1 LEACGD
7 EPRVSTDPS
16 FTELYEREFP
26 AVFRAAYLMSGD
38 RGLAEEAT
46 QEAFARALARWG
58 RLRSQPWAGGWVTTT
73 ALNTARR
80 HLRRRRPTMPTNTKT
95 SPDED
100 DTTRLDVHAAVR
112 RLPARQQEAV
122 VLYYLLD
129 MPVADTAAA
138 MGCDQGTVKTHLSRA
153 REALLRAL
161 SIDDEPSPHTR
172 SRDHG

>member
-7 EPRVSTDPS
+7 DPRVSIDPS
-16 FTELYEREFP
+16 FAELYEREFP

-80 HLRRRRPTMPTNTKT
+80 HLRRRRPTMPANV
-95 SPDED
+95 PEREDE
-100 DTTRLDVHAAVR
+100 TIRLDVHAAVR

-122 VLYYLLD
+122 VLHYLLD
-129 MPVADTAAA
+129 LPVSDTAAA

-153 REALLRAL
+153 RAALVRAL

>member
-1 LEACGD
+1 LETCGD
-7 EPRVSTDPS
+7 DAGVSIDPS

-26 AVFRAAYLMSGD
+26 AVFRAAYLLSGD
-38 RGLAEEAT
+38 RGLAEEAA
-46 QEAFARALARWG
+46 QEAFARALARWS

-80 HLRRRRPTMPTNTKT
+80 HLRRRRPAMPTNE
-95 SPDED
+95 SPVED
-100 DTTRLDVHAAVR
+100 DTIRLDIHAAVR

-122 VLYYLLD
+122 VLHYLLD
-129 MPVADTAAA
+129 LPVAETAAV

-153 REALLRAL
+153 RAALLRAL

>member
-7 EPRVSTDPS
+7 DPRVSTDPS
-16 FTELYEREFP
+16 FAELYEREFP
-26 AVFRAAYLMSGD
+26 AVFRAAYLMTGD
-38 RGLAEEAT
+38 RGVAEEST

-58 RLRSQPWAGGWVTTT
+58 RLRSQSWAGGWVTTT
-73 ALNTARR
+73 ALNAARR
-80 HLRRRRPTMPTNTKT
+80 HMRRHRPAVLADAPGG
-95 SPDED
+95 ED
-100 DTTRLDVHAAVR
+100 DTTRLDVRAAVR

-122 VLYYLLD
+122 VLHYLLD
-129 MPVADTAAA
+129 LPVADTAAA

-153 REALLRAL
+153 RAALLTAL

>member
-1 LEACGD
+1 LETCGD
-7 EPRVSTDPS
+7 DAGVSIDPS

-26 AVFRAAYLMSGD
+26 AVFRAAYLLSGD
-38 RGLAEEAT
+38 RGLAEEAA
-46 QEAFARALARWG
+46 QEAFARALARWS

-80 HLRRRRPTMPTNTKT
+80 HLRRHRPVMPTHE
-95 SPDED
+95 SPGED

-122 VLYYLLD
+122 VLHYLLD
-129 MPVADTAAA
+129 LPVAETAAA

-153 REALLRAL
+153 RAALLRAL